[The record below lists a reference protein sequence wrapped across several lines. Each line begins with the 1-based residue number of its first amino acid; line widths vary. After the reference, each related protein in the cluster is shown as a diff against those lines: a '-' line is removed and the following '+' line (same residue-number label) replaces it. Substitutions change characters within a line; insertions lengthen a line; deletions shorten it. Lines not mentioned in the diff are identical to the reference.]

1 MIQNCRNFLILL
13 RNINM
18 TSNMYFLTQIG
29 RVEVQYYNTRRELN
43 KAARSIGL
51 PYTRAKLKTY
61 TISGKVWIWG
71 IIT

>member
-1 MIQNCRNFLILL
+1 
-13 RNINM
+13 M

-51 PYTRAKLKTY
+51 PYTRAKLKTH